1 MNSFSRFNALLFQA
15 AEQAVILFMGIIALV
30 IPYEVFGRYVLG
42 DMPMWSGE
50 AATYSLVWVSML
62 GGAVGLRK
70 GVQVG
75 VDLAYTKLPAHW
87 ATGIRL
93 AGALFMLL
101 FLSVMIVV
109 GLQQT
114 LDNWRQ
120 ISPALGLPMALPY
133 LALPVGFCLMWL
145 FTLEQTLAGLAGL
158 KWGARRC

>member
-1 MNSFSRFNALLFQA
+1 MDGLNRFNALLFQT

-75 VDLAYTKLPAHW
+75 HDHA
-87 ATGIRL
+87 I
-93 AGALFMLL
+93 GARE
-101 FLSVMIVV
+101 SVV
-109 GLQQT
+109 GEHRWQCHRQT
-114 LDNWRQ
+114 GGRHDQRFADR
-120 ISPALGLPMALPY
+120 PGD
-133 LALPVGFCLMWL
+133 F
-145 FTLEQTLAGLAGL
+145 F
-158 KWGARRC
+158 

>member
-1 MNSFSRFNALLFQA
+1 MDSLNRVNTLLFQT

-75 VDLAYTKLPAHW
+75 VDLAYAKLAAHW
-87 ATGIRL
+87 AARVRL

-101 FLSVMIVV
+101 FLSVMIFV

-114 LDNWRQ
+114 VDNWLQ
-120 ISPALGLPMALPY
+120 ISPALGMPMALPY
-133 LALPVGFCLMWL
+133 LALPAGFSLMWL
-145 FTLEQTLAGLAGL
+145 FTLEQLLAGLSGR
-158 KWGARRC
+158 KRRSC